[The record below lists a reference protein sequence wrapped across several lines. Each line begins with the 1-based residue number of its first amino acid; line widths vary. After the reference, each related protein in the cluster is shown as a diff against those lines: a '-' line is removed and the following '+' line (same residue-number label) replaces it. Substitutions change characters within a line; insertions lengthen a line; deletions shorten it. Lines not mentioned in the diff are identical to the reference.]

1 MAVIPASA
9 MGIAMITVVG
19 QALGADEKEQAK
31 AYIKKLMGYAYLFMV
46 ILNSA
51 IIWLAPQIAGLYQVS
66 EDVLLLAGKVI
77 IFHSVCAMLFWPTG
91 FALPNALRAAMDA
104 NFTMWVSIGCMW
116 VFRIGCSY
124 LFVRG
129 FQMGLMGI
137 WAAMA
142 VDWVVRSFFF
152 IWRVKSG
159 KWLKKG
165 IEGKI

>member
-1 MAVIPASA
+1 MCSSD
-9 MGIAMITVVG
+9 
-19 QALGADEKEQAK
+19 L
-31 AYIKKLMGYAYLFMV
+31 
-46 ILNSA
+46 
-51 IIWLAPQIAGLYQVS
+51 
-66 EDVLLLAGKVI
+66 
-77 IFHSVCAMLFWPTG
+77 
-91 FALPNALRAAMDA
+91 LRAAMDA